1 MGSSVSKRVCGE
13 PGCARL
19 IPTNGKCAEHARERE
34 RERGWKKAR
43 GYGSDFKRERKMWAA
58 RIAHAPVNCARCGKP
73 ITPDMAWHL
82 DHSDDR
88 TELIGPSCA
97 RCNLSAAG
105 RASHGLPPLD
115 QTPPF

>member
-1 MGSSVSKRVCGE
+1 VSKRVCGE

-19 IPTNGKCAEHARERE
+19 IPTSGRCAEHVRVREIARGTKTE
-34 RERGWKKAR
+34 R
-43 GYGSDFKRERKMWAA
+43 GYGAAFQRERKMWAK
-58 RIAHAPVNCARCGKP
+58 RIADGRINCARCGKP
-73 ITPDMAWHL
+73 ITPDMVWHL

-88 TELIGPSCA
+88 SELIGPSH
-97 RCNLSAAG
+97 RLCNLSAAG